1 MRKLIAKI
9 IVAINRLLDS
19 FSVRF
24 NSQYKLSRGAE
35 LNALVGFFR
44 MFTPYENGYS
54 LIRIGRNGDGGYLVP
69 DDLIGISA
77 CYSPGVGDSW
87 EFERQIA
94 ESHGIPSHML
104 DDTVKPPIGLTS
116 MQTFVSLKLGAFTNS
131 KQLSLEDWVEQNDPI
146 GSADDL
152 LLQMD
157 IESHEWLSL
166 LVTPNKVLK
175 RFRILI
181 VEFHSL
187 PLTSNPW
194 ILSRVYDPLI
204 SRLLEEFDIVHCH
217 PNNAVGT
224 FRYLGIDF
232 PDTLEVTFH
241 RKDRALNVLTPR
253 TLPHPL
259 DTESLPFSPPVK
271 IDHIFNLD
279 NPQASTTSD

>member
-1 MRKLIAKI
+1 MKLKGLNELRKLIARI
-9 IVAINRLLDS
+9 IVTLNKLLDS

-24 NSQYKLSRGAE
+24 NSQYKITRGAE
-35 LNALVGFFR
+35 LDGLASFFR
-44 MFTPYENGYS
+44 KFAPYENGHS

-69 DDLIGISA
+69 DDLVGITA

-94 ESHGIPSHML
+94 ESHGIPSNML
-104 DDTVKPPIGLTS
+104 DDTVKPPVGLTP

-131 KQLSLEDWVEQNDPI
+131 KQLSLQDWVGQNDPN
-146 GSADDL
+146 GSTGDL

-166 LVTPNKVLK
+166 LGAPINVLK

-187 PLTSNPW
+187 PLASNPW
-194 ILSRVYDPLI
+194 ILSRVYNPVI
-204 SRLLEEFDIVHCH
+204 SRLLEDFDIVHCH

-232 PDTLEVTFH
+232 PDTLEITFH
-241 RKDRALNVLTPR
+241 RKDRAINALTPR

-259 DTESLPFSPPVK
+259 DTESLPFSPPVN
-271 IDHIFNLD
+271 IGHIF
-279 NPQASTTSD
+279 

>member
-1 MRKLIAKI
+1 MKLKGLFELRKLLAKI
-9 IVAINRLLDS
+9 ILVLNRSLDS
-19 FSVRF
+19 LSRRF
-24 NSQYKLSRGAE
+24 NSQYKISRGTE
-35 LNALVGFFR
+35 LDDLVSFFKK
-44 MFTPYENGYS
+44 FAPYENGYP

-69 DDLIGISA
+69 NDLVGIAA

-94 ESHGIPSHML
+94 ESHGIPSNML

-116 MQTFVSLKLGAFTNS
+116 MQSFVSLKLGAFTTS
-131 KQLSLEDWVEQNDPI
+131 KQLSLQDWVEQDSPI
-146 GSADDL
+146 ESAGDL

-157 IESHEWLSL
+157 IESHEWLSIL
-166 LVTPNKVLK
+166 GTPDSVLT
-175 RFRILI
+175 RFRIIL

-187 PLTSNPW
+187 PLASIPW
-194 ILSRVYDPLI
+194 ILANVYNPAI
-204 SRLLEEFDIVHCH
+204 SRLLENFDIVHCH

-241 RKDRALNVLTPR
+241 RKDRARNALTPR

-259 DTESLPFSPPVK
+259 DTECLPFSPPIK
-271 IDHIFNLD
+271 IDHIFKD
-279 NPQASTTSD
+279 